1 MNDITLRVYAKN
13 INDMHKNPPRFPGF
27 CSRGSEKDK
36 YQFHN
41 YAATN
46 IMCVTVLDY
55 TNAEEICINTIDDE
69 KLEELYRK
77 YGISED

>member
-1 MNDITLRVYAKN
+1 MIGSPGSSPAEESRAEGIGLKIAITN
-13 INDMHKNPPRFPGF
+13 MI
-27 CSRGSEKDK
+27 
-36 YQFHN
+36 
-41 YAATN
+41 ATN

-55 TNAEEICINTIDDE
+55 TNAEEIRINTIDDE